1 VSDFTDLPPEL
12 AGKRV
17 LGTKKAAAF
26 VGLSESEWD
35 RRRAAGETPT
45 PVQLGTRKLG
55 YTIESL
61 VAWIEARKEKV
72 AA

>member
-1 VSDFTDLPPEL
+1 MSDFTDLPPEL

-17 LGTKKAAAF
+17 LGSKKSATF
-26 VGLSESEWD
+26 VGLSTREWD
-35 RRRAAGETPT
+35 RRRAAGETPE
-45 PVQLGTRKLG
+45 PVMLGTRKLG

-61 VAWIEARKEKV
+61 IAWIEARKR